1 MNLGPKN
8 DYVNNL
14 YIFPD
19 PATSIESELVS
30 HLPHKLF
37 IRHKHILRD
46 HKLLKFLRS
55 KYISRFLDF

>member
-37 IRHKHILRD
+37 IRQTYFKGPQII
-46 HKLLKFLRS
+46 K
-55 KYISRFLDF
+55 ISEE